1 MDEEL
6 PKLLFEPSFVNDIDK
21 INNRCILNTMDPV
34 KKALSDEYKK
44 VLLDPVFGPV
54 LSIIEN
60 DMGYS
65 GRLIHSFLC
74 KELITDKKHELCDWV
89 DDGGFW
95 SKLLRSKRGITLSN
109 IETKY
114 LGRVNKWTREDR
126 LRLVYLYVIASL
138 VMAKSKTINIPKEY
152 IILVMDLE
160 KLRKYPWGRVAFNF
174 LVQSIKKV
182 RVKLTQSTGYALN
195 GFSIPFQI
203 WIMEAIPVLGYM
215 LSSRLDDVIAGVARY
230 SKWNGISYVK
240 ISDIK
245 HIEHTF
251 RTKEKLYHYI
261 SSTGNDDVVDSLD
274 FVWPDEMADARVD
287 RLKTMINDGMDWSHH
302 NWAVEEAIPA
312 TLDENEEETDEE
324 NENVAEESQF
334 RTPPAVASSVAG
346 SSRGKKRVAEPGA
359 ETRKQKLMC
368 DRSAAKAI
376 DGDFKSFIQG
386 LLQTS
391 LKALEER
398 LQANIDSRVELL
410 EKKIENIVEMLEKKI
425 MEPIQAGTAS
435 DVPLPAKTSTND
447 VPIFAAKSL
456 SRTAGDV
463 PLPAKTS
470 TNDVPIFAAKSLSGT
485 FHTKANY
492 FIALY
497 AKISLHLFFT
507 LAGTAGDVPLPAKT
521 STSVIPLA
529 AKASTIAASKSITRS
544 AGAILSNGETLH
556 PSKKVRK
563 RRNTKT

>member
-6 PKLLFEPSFVNDIDK
+6 PKLLFEPGFVNDIDK
-21 INNRCILNTMDPV
+21 INNRCILNTMDSV
-34 KKALSDEYKK
+34 KKALSDEYKR
-44 VLLDPVFGPV
+44 VLLDPVLGPV

-114 LGRVNKWTREDR
+114 LGRVNKWRRENR

-160 KLRKYPWGRVAFNF
+160 KLRKYPWGRVAFDF

-195 GFSIPFQI
+195 GFSIAFQI
-203 WIMEAIPVLGYM
+203 WIMEAIPVLRYM
-215 LSSRLDDVIAGVARY
+215 LSSRLDDVIAGVARC

-251 RTKEKLYHYI
+251 CTKEKLYHYI

-334 RTPPAVASSVAG
+334 RTPPAVGSSVAG

-368 DRSAAKAI
+368 DH
-376 DGDFKSFIQG
+376 FKSFIQG

-398 LQANIDSRVELL
+398 LQTKIDSQVELL
-410 EKKIENIVEMLEKKI
+410 EKKWKTYYFVHYQEDGNTELHDVLLSQEMDFDLEMDPEDALLAKALNKISQSSFVADYDPTQSEDADRPLIHVSENDWESVEEW
-425 MEPIQAGTAS
+425 
-435 DVPLPAKTSTND
+435 
-447 VPIFAAKSL
+447 
-456 SRTAGDV
+456 SRT
-463 PLPAKTS
+463 
-470 TNDVPIFAAKSLSGT
+470 
-485 FHTKANY
+485 
-492 FIALY
+492 
-497 AKISLHLFFT
+497 
-507 LAGTAGDVPLPAKT
+507 
-521 STSVIPLA
+521 
-529 AKASTIAASKSITRS
+529 R
-544 AGAILSNGETLH
+544 E
-556 PSKKVRK
+556 
-563 RRNTKT
+563 